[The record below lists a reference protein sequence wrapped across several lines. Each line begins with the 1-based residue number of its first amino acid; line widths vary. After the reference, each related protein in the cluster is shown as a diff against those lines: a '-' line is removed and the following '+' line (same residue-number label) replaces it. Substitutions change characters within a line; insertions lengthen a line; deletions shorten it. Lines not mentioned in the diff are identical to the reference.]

1 MSTKREK
8 RYWTNFNFKI
18 CLSRDSG
25 WVNVNIGVPIEVI
38 KPSEVSSDNTH
49 VTCPYVIFSFLH
61 IFFRLIFEIFAN
73 WVFTTVR
80 GISWTFKSILFLKFQ
95 LTTAAEKLGSGG
107 IAFYGFSWTGIM
119 LLKEAL
125 SNFDFSPLFPRN
137 EKRHS
142 VLVLT
147 YLDSLVANAF
157 LRTS

>member
-38 KPSEVSSDNTH
+38 KPSEVSSNNIH

-80 GISWTFKSILFLKFQ
+80 
-95 LTTAAEKLGSGG
+95 TTAAEKLGSGG

-125 SNFDFSPLFPRN
+125 SNSDFSPLFPRN